1 MMKELIAREGGEAE
15 TSVEEI
21 PNMTAMSENKINIA
35 IGRLYGASGRKIAE
49 GLAEALKCRVYDR
62 QIICLLAEKLGM
74 ESQDMDKVV
83 KYLDSYNENEAFAF
97 SPYAYPAAG
106 VAEDV
111 TDMRM
116 FEEQTKII
124 QELAKQAPGVFLGR
138 CANFVLGGQP
148 HSYSF
153 FVYADDEY
161 REKEGKE
168 YYKGQTLN
176 ELKLRDIQR
185 NEYYQRF
192 TGMKRDDPKHYDM
205 VVNVSKTGVDG
216 AVKMILDYVEQ
227 KESGNK

>member
-1 MMKELIAREGGEAE
+1 MHSL
-15 TSVEEI
+15 
-21 PNMTAMSENKINIA
+21 TA
-35 IGRLYGASGRKIAE
+35 ASIR
-49 GLAEALKCRVYDR
+49 
-62 QIICLLAEKLGM
+62 
-74 ESQDMDKVV
+74 S
-83 KYLDSYNENEAFAF
+83 
-97 SPYAYPAAG
+97 AG

-124 QELAKQAPGVFLGR
+124 QALAKQAPGVFLGR

-153 FVYADDEY
+153 FVYAD
-161 REKEGKE
+161 
-168 YYKGQTLN
+168 YKGQTLN
-176 ELKLRDIQR
+176 ELKLRYIQR

-205 VVNVSKTGVDG
+205 VVNVLKTGVDG

-227 KESGNK
+227 KESGSK

>member
-1 MMKELIAREGGEAE
+1 MPRK
-15 TSVEEI
+15 
-21 PNMTAMSENKINIA
+21 TA
-35 IGRLYGASGRKIAE
+35 ASIR
-49 GLAEALKCRVYDR
+49 
-62 QIICLLAEKLGM
+62 
-74 ESQDMDKVV
+74 S
-83 KYLDSYNENEAFAF
+83 
-97 SPYAYPAAG
+97 AG

-124 QELAKQAPGVFLGR
+124 QALAKQAPGVFLGR

-205 VVNVSKTGVDG
+205 VVNVLKTGVDG
-216 AVKMILDYVEQ
+216 AVKMILGLCGAERKRKQIMFDRG
-227 KESGNK
+227 K

>member
-1 MMKELIAREGGEAE
+1 MHSL
-15 TSVEEI
+15 
-21 PNMTAMSENKINIA
+21 TA
-35 IGRLYGASGRKIAE
+35 ASIR
-49 GLAEALKCRVYDR
+49 
-62 QIICLLAEKLGM
+62 
-74 ESQDMDKVV
+74 S
-83 KYLDSYNENEAFAF
+83 
-97 SPYAYPAAG
+97 AG

-124 QELAKQAPGVFLGR
+124 QALAKQAPGVFLGR

-168 YYKGQTLN
+168 YY
-176 ELKLRDIQR
+176 
-185 NEYYQRF
+185 QRF

-205 VVNVSKTGVDG
+205 VVNVLKTGVDG

-227 KESGNK
+227 KESGSK

>member
-1 MMKELIAREGGEAE
+1 M
-15 TSVEEI
+15 
-21 PNMTAMSENKINIA
+21 
-35 IGRLYGASGRKIAE
+35 
-49 GLAEALKCRVYDR
+49 
-62 QIICLLAEKLGM
+62 
-74 ESQDMDKVV
+74 
-83 KYLDSYNENEAFAF
+83 
-97 SPYAYPAAG
+97 
-106 VAEDV
+106 

-124 QELAKQAPGVFLGR
+124 QALAKQAPGVFLGR

-185 NEYYQRF
+185 NEYYQGFDRHDYC
-192 TGMKRDDPKHYDM
+192 GLISSWIWICR
-205 VVNVSKTGVDG
+205 NV
-216 AVKMILDYVEQ
+216 MIRSTMTWL
-227 KESGNK
+227 